1 MPRTKISK
9 KRRVTSD
16 SKLSDESNIEE
27 IKEKSISM
35 QIEEVNALI
44 RDKIDHM
51 NHAHKT
57 ALKRLKEMYNVLK
70 VNLMSSGLGSKT
82 SKEISDMD
90 CTDHVESFK
99 ENQSGMMLNPQY
111 SKPKSQRAV
120 RKRSNSCNSR
130 STTKKNQVL
139 RSSSCDR
146 NVPPSA
152 SKLKTPCNREM
163 PAIPLVTPKVNPNIP
178 LSVLRRPRQGEFAM
192 SISGSPLMVSSVTYD
207 DVVSVNVPLPDGR
220 VLSILPTEGMHAT
233 NLDLD
238 DETRKQLR
246 RLQSN
251 LSKCLGK

>member
-1 MPRTKISK
+1 MPRTKVVK

-16 SKLSDESNIEE
+16 SKLSDESNISE

-35 QIEEVNALI
+35 QIEELNSLI
-44 RDKIDHM
+44 TDKIDHI
-51 NHAHKT
+51 NHAHKNT
-57 ALKRLKEMYNVLK
+57 LKRMKEMYSVLR
-70 VNLMSSGLGSKT
+70 VNLMSSGLGTKT
-82 SKEISDMD
+82 CKEISDMD
-90 CTDHVESFK
+90 CTDHAESYK
-99 ENQSGMMLNPQY
+99 ENHSGMEIISQY

-130 STTKKNQVL
+130 STTKKNHLL

-152 SKLKTPCNREM
+152 SKLKTPCNREL
-163 PAIPLVTPKVNPNIP
+163 PSIPLVTPKVNPNIP
-178 LSVLRRPRQGEFAM
+178 LAVLRRPRQGEFAM

-207 DVVSVNVPLPDGR
+207 EMVSVNVPLPDGR

-238 DETRKQLR
+238 EATRKQLR